1 MNTEKIKKDF
11 PILGRKIGL
20 NDLVYLDNTA
30 TTQKPLQV
38 IDAIKD
44 FYMEHNANVHRG
56 IHTLSEEASEMYDNA
71 RKTVT
76 RFINAIYPEEIIF
89 TRGTT
94 ESLNMAA
101 FSWGVPNLKRGDKIL
116 LTNFEH
122 HSNLIPWQIVAKNTG
137 AELKFIKTGSEG
149 TVDMSEFKSA
159 LTPDVKLVCVAH
171 ASNVLGTI
179 LDIKEISKMA
189 HAVDALVCVDGAQ
202 AVPHMPVNVQSLGCD
217 FYSFS
222 GHKMLGPMG
231 IGVLYVKKSV
241 MGQMVPSQFGGGMIK
256 EVSLTDASWADA
268 PDKFEAGTPDAAG
281 AVGLAAAI
289 DYLSVIGMD
298 KVREHEIELG
308 KYTIEKLSAIGGIR
322 IIGPLDPEKR
332 TGLVSFYSEKVHAH
346 DIASVLNSSGI
357 AVRSGHH
364 CAMPLHKELGLPA
377 TVRAS
382 YYIYNDFSD
391 IDKLAEGIKKALK
404 MLA

>member
-1 MNTEKIKKDF
+1 MNIEKIKKDF
-11 PILGRKIGL
+11 PILERKIGL

-38 IDAIKD
+38 VEALKD
-44 FYMEHNANVHRG
+44 YYFQHNANIHRG

-71 RKTVT
+71 RKTVAQ
-76 RFINAIYPEEIIF
+76 FINAIYPEEIIF

-101 FSWGVPNLKRGDKIL
+101 FSWGIPNLKKGDKIL
-116 LTNFEH
+116 LTGFEH

-137 AELKFIKTGSEG
+137 AELKFVKIGSAG
-149 TVDMSEFKSA
+149 IVDMTEFKNA

-189 HAVDALVCVDGAQ
+189 HAVGALVCVDGAQ

-222 GHKMLGPMG
+222 GHKMLGPTG

-241 MGQMVPSQFGGGMIK
+241 MGQMVPFQFGGGMIK

-268 PDKFEAGTPDAAG
+268 PEKFEAGTPDAAG
-281 AVGLAAAI
+281 AIGLAAAI
-289 DYLSVIGMD
+289 DYLTALGMD

-308 KYTIEKLSAIGGIR
+308 KYAIEKLTAIEGIK
-322 IIGPLDPEKR
+322 ILGPLDPEKR
-332 TGLVSFYSEKVHAH
+332 TGLISFYSEKVHAH
-346 DIASVLNSSGI
+346 DIASVLNSFGV

-391 IDKLAEGIKKALK
+391 IDKLAEGVKKALT
-404 MLA
+404 MLS

>member
-1 MNTEKIKKDF
+1 MDIEKIRKDF

-44 FYMEHNANVHRG
+44 YYMEHNANVHRG

-71 RKTVT
+71 RKTVAH
-76 RFINAIYPEEIIF
+76 FINAVYPEEIIF

-94 ESLNMAA
+94 ESLNTAA
-101 FSWGVPNLKRGDKIL
+101 FSWGVPNLKKGDKIL

-122 HSNLIPWQIVAKNTG
+122 HSNLIPWQIVTKSTG
-137 AELKFIKTGSEG
+137 AELKFIKTDEHGD
-149 TVDMSEFKSA
+149 VDMTEFKSA
-159 LTPDVKLVCVAH
+159 LTPNVKLVCIAH
-171 ASNVLGTI
+171 ASNVLGTVT
-179 LDIKEISKMA
+179 DIKEISKMA
-189 HAVDALVCVDGAQ
+189 HAVGALICVDGAQ

-217 FYSFS
+217 FYAFS

-231 IGVLYVKKSV
+231 IGVLYVKKSL

-256 EVSLTDASWADA
+256 EVSLTDASWAEA
-268 PDKFEAGTPDAAG
+268 PEKFEAGTPDAAG
-281 AVGLAAAI
+281 AIGLAAAI
-289 DYLSVIGMD
+289 EYLSAIGMD
-298 KVREHEIELG
+298 KVREHEIKLS
-308 KYTIEKLSAIGGIR
+308 KYMVEKLTAIEGIK
-322 IIGPLDPEKR
+322 ILGPLDPEKR

-391 IDKLAEGIKKALK
+391 IDKLAEGVKKALK
-404 MLA
+404 MLS

>member
-1 MNTEKIKKDF
+1 MDIEKIRKDF
-11 PILGRKIGL
+11 PILGGKIGL

-44 FYMEHNANVHRG
+44 YYMEHNANVHRG

-71 RKTVT
+71 RKTVAH
-76 RFINAIYPEEIIF
+76 FINAVYPEEIIF

-94 ESLNMAA
+94 ESLNTAA
-101 FSWGVPNLKRGDKIL
+101 FSWGVPNLKKGDKIL

-122 HSNLIPWQIVAKNTG
+122 HSNLIPWQIVAKSTG
-137 AELKFIKTGSEG
+137 AELKFIKTDEHGD
-149 TVDMSEFKSA
+149 VDMAEFKSA

-171 ASNVLGTI
+171 ASNVLGTVT
-179 LDIKEISKMA
+179 DIKEISKMA
-189 HAVDALVCVDGAQ
+189 HAVGALICVDGAQ

-217 FYSFS
+217 FYAFS

-231 IGVLYVKKSV
+231 IGVLYVKKSL

-256 EVSLTDASWADA
+256 EVSLTDASWAEA
-268 PDKFEAGTPDAAG
+268 PEKFEAGTPDAAG
-281 AVGLAAAI
+281 AIGLAAAI
-289 DYLSVIGMD
+289 EYLSAIGMD
-298 KVREHEIELG
+298 KVREHEIKLS
-308 KYTIEKLSAIGGIR
+308 KYMVEKLTAIEGIK
-322 IIGPLDPEKR
+322 ILGPLDPEKR

-391 IDKLAEGIKKALK
+391 IDKLAEGVKKALK
-404 MLA
+404 MLS

>member
-1 MNTEKIKKDF
+1 MNIEKIKKDF
-11 PILGRKIGL
+11 PILERKIGL

-38 IDAIKD
+38 VEALKD
-44 FYMEHNANVHRG
+44 YYFQHNANIHRG

-71 RKTVT
+71 RKTVAQ
-76 RFINAIYPEEIIF
+76 FINAIYPEEIIF
-89 TRGTT
+89 TRGAT

-101 FSWGVPNLKRGDKIL
+101 FSWGIPNLKKGDKIL
-116 LTNFEH
+116 LTGFEH

-137 AELKFIKTGSEG
+137 AELKFVKIGSAG
-149 TVDMSEFKSA
+149 IVDMTEFKNA

-189 HAVDALVCVDGAQ
+189 HAVGALVCVDGAQ

-222 GHKMLGPMG
+222 GHKMLGPTG

-241 MGQMVPSQFGGGMIK
+241 MGQMVPFQFGGGMIK

-268 PDKFEAGTPDAAG
+268 PEKFEAGTPDAAG
-281 AVGLAAAI
+281 AIGLAAAI
-289 DYLSVIGMD
+289 DYLTALGMD

-308 KYTIEKLSAIGGIR
+308 KYAIEKLTAIEGIK
-322 IIGPLDPEKR
+322 ILGPLDPEKR
-332 TGLVSFYSEKVHAH
+332 TGLISFYSEKVHAH
-346 DIASVLNSSGI
+346 DIASVLNSSGV
-357 AVRSGHH
+357 AV
-364 CAMPLHKELGLPA
+364 
-377 TVRAS
+377 
-382 YYIYNDFSD
+382 
-391 IDKLAEGIKKALK
+391 
-404 MLA
+404 

>member
-1 MNTEKIKKDF
+1 MDIEKIKKDF
-11 PILGRKIGL
+11 PILTRKIGL

-44 FYMEHNANVHRG
+44 YYMEHNANVHRG
-56 IHTLSEEASEMYDNA
+56 IHTLSEEASEMYDNS
-71 RKTVT
+71 RKTVA
-76 RFINAIYPEEIIF
+76 RFINAVYPEEIIF

-101 FSWGVPNLKRGDKIL
+101 FSWGVPNLKKGDKIL

-137 AELKFIKTGSEG
+137 AELKFIKTGAEG
-149 TVDMSEFKSA
+149 VVDMAEFKNA
-159 LTPDVKLVCVAH
+159 LTSDVKLVCIAH
-171 ASNVLGTI
+171 ASNVLGTVT
-179 LDIKEISKMA
+179 DIKEISKMA
-189 HAVDALVCVDGAQ
+189 HAVGALICVDGAQ

-256 EVSLTDASWADA
+256 EVSLTDASWAEA
-268 PDKFEAGTPDAAG
+268 PEKFEAGTPDAAG
-281 AVGLAAAI
+281 AIGLAAAI
-289 DYLSVIGMD
+289 DYLSAIGMD
-298 KVREHEIELG
+298 NVREHEIKMS
-308 KYTIEKLSAIGGIR
+308 KYVVEKLAAIEGIK
-322 IIGPLDPEKR
+322 ILGPLDPEKR
-332 TGLVSFYSEKVHAH
+332 TGLISFYSEKVHAH

-391 IDKLAEGIKKALK
+391 VDKLAEGVKKALT
-404 MLA
+404 MLS

>member
-1 MNTEKIKKDF
+1 LKK
-11 PILGRKIGL
+11 
-20 NDLVYLDNTA
+20 
-30 TTQKPLQV
+30 
-38 IDAIKD
+38 
-44 FYMEHNANVHRG
+44 
-56 IHTLSEEASEMYDNA
+56 
-71 RKTVT
+71 
-76 RFINAIYPEEIIF
+76 
-89 TRGTT
+89 
-94 ESLNMAA
+94 
-101 FSWGVPNLKRGDKIL
+101 GDKIL

-137 AELKFIKTGSEG
+137 AELKFIKTGAEG
-149 TVDMSEFKSA
+149 VVDMAEFKNA
-159 LTPDVKLVCVAH
+159 LTSDVKLVCIAH
-171 ASNVLGTI
+171 ASNVLGTVT
-179 LDIKEISKMA
+179 DIKEISKMA
-189 HAVDALVCVDGAQ
+189 HAVGALICVDGAQ

-256 EVSLTDASWADA
+256 EVSLTDASWAEA
-268 PDKFEAGTPDAAG
+268 PEKFEAGTPDAAG
-281 AVGLAAAI
+281 AIGLAAAI
-289 DYLSVIGMD
+289 DYLSAIGMD
-298 KVREHEIELG
+298 NVREHEIKMS
-308 KYTIEKLSAIGGIR
+308 KYVVEKLAAIEGIK
-322 IIGPLDPEKR
+322 ILGPLDPEKR
-332 TGLVSFYSEKVHAH
+332 TGLISFYSEKVHAH

-391 IDKLAEGIKKALK
+391 VDKLAEGVKKALT
-404 MLA
+404 MLS

>member
-1 MNTEKIKKDF
+1 MDIEKIKKDF
-11 PILGRKIGL
+11 PILTRKIGL

-44 FYMEHNANVHRG
+44 YYMEHNANVHRG
-56 IHTLSEEASEMYDNA
+56 IHTLSEEASEMYDNS
-71 RKTVT
+71 RKTVA
-76 RFINAIYPEEIIF
+76 RFINAVYPEEIIF

-101 FSWGVPNLKRGDKIL
+101 FPWGVPNLKKGDKIL

-137 AELKFIKTGSEG
+137 AELKFIKTGAEG
-149 TVDMSEFKSA
+149 VVDMAEFKNA
-159 LTPDVKLVCVAH
+159 LTSDVKLVCIAH
-171 ASNVLGTI
+171 ASNVLGTVT
-179 LDIKEISKMA
+179 DIKEISKMA
-189 HAVDALVCVDGAQ
+189 HAVGALICVDGAQ

-256 EVSLTDASWADA
+256 EVSLTDASWAEA
-268 PDKFEAGTPDAAG
+268 PEKFEAGTPDAAG
-281 AVGLAAAI
+281 AIGLAAAI
-289 DYLSVIGMD
+289 DYLSAIGMD
-298 KVREHEIELG
+298 NVREHEIKMS
-308 KYTIEKLSAIGGIR
+308 KYVVEKLAAIEGIK
-322 IIGPLDPEKR
+322 ILGPLDPEKR
-332 TGLVSFYSEKVHAH
+332 TGLISFYSEKVHAH

-391 IDKLAEGIKKALK
+391 VDKLAEGVKKALT
-404 MLA
+404 MLS

>member
-1 MNTEKIKKDF
+1 MDIEKIRKDF

-44 FYMEHNANVHRG
+44 YYMEHNANVHRG

-71 RKTVT
+71 RKTVAH
-76 RFINAIYPEEIIF
+76 FINAVYPEEIIF

-94 ESLNMAA
+94 ESLNTAA
-101 FSWGVPNLKRGDKIL
+101 FSWGVPNLKKGDKIL

-122 HSNLIPWQIVAKNTG
+122 HSNLIPWQIVAKSTG
-137 AELKFIKTGSEG
+137 AELKFIKTDEHGD
-149 TVDMSEFKSA
+149 VDMTEFKSA
-159 LTPDVKLVCVAH
+159 LTPNVKLVCIAH
-171 ASNVLGTI
+171 ASNVLGTVT
-179 LDIKEISKMA
+179 DIKEISKMA
-189 HAVDALVCVDGAQ
+189 HAVGALICVDGAQ

-217 FYSFS
+217 FYAFS

-231 IGVLYVKKSV
+231 IGVLYVKKSL

-256 EVSLTDASWADA
+256 EVSLTDASWAEA
-268 PDKFEAGTPDAAG
+268 PEKFEAGTPDAAG
-281 AVGLAAAI
+281 AIGLAAAI
-289 DYLSVIGMD
+289 EYLSAIGMD
-298 KVREHEIELG
+298 KVREHEIKLS
-308 KYTIEKLSAIGGIR
+308 KYMVEKLTAIEGIK
-322 IIGPLDPEKR
+322 ILGPLDPEKR

-391 IDKLAEGIKKALK
+391 IDKLAEGVKKALK
-404 MLA
+404 MLS

>member
-1 MNTEKIKKDF
+1 MNIEKIKKDF
-11 PILGRKIGL
+11 PILERKIGL

-38 IDAIKD
+38 VEALKD
-44 FYMEHNANVHRG
+44 YYFQHNANIHRG

-71 RKTVT
+71 RKTVAQ
-76 RFINAIYPEEIIF
+76 FINAIYPEEIIF
-89 TRGTT
+89 TRGAT

-101 FSWGVPNLKRGDKIL
+101 FSWGIPNLKKGDKIL
-116 LTNFEH
+116 LTGFEH

-137 AELKFIKTGSEG
+137 AELKFVKIGSAG
-149 TVDMSEFKSA
+149 IVDMTEFKNA

-189 HAVDALVCVDGAQ
+189 HAVGALVCVDGAQ

-222 GHKMLGPMG
+222 GHKMLGPTG

-241 MGQMVPSQFGGGMIK
+241 MGQMVPFQFGGGMIK

-268 PDKFEAGTPDAAG
+268 PEKFEAGTPDAAG
-281 AVGLAAAI
+281 AIGLAAAI
-289 DYLSVIGMD
+289 DYLTALGMD

-308 KYTIEKLSAIGGIR
+308 KYAIEKLTAIEGIK
-322 IIGPLDPEKR
+322 ILGPLDPEKR
-332 TGLVSFYSEKVHAH
+332 TGLISFYSEKVHAH
-346 DIASVLNSSGI
+346 DIASVLNSFGV

-391 IDKLAEGIKKALK
+391 IDKLAEGVKKALT
-404 MLA
+404 MLS

>member
-1 MNTEKIKKDF
+1 MDIEKIRKDF

-44 FYMEHNANVHRG
+44 YYMEHNANVHRG

-71 RKTVT
+71 RKTVAH
-76 RFINAIYPEEIIF
+76 FINAVYPEEIIF

-94 ESLNMAA
+94 ESLNTAA
-101 FSWGVPNLKRGDKIL
+101 FSWGVPNLKKGDKIL

-122 HSNLIPWQIVAKNTG
+122 HSNLIPWQIVAKSTG
-137 AELKFIKTGSEG
+137 AELKFIKTDENGD
-149 TVDMSEFKSA
+149 VDMTEFKSE
-159 LTPDVKLVCVAH
+159 LTPNVKLVCIAH
-171 ASNVLGTI
+171 ASNVLGTVT
-179 LDIKEISKMA
+179 DIKEISKMA
-189 HAVDALVCVDGAQ
+189 HAVGALICVDGAQ

-217 FYSFS
+217 FYAFS

-231 IGVLYVKKSV
+231 IGVLYVKKSL

-256 EVSLTDASWADA
+256 EVSLTDASWAEA
-268 PDKFEAGTPDAAG
+268 PEKFEAGTPDAAG
-281 AVGLAAAI
+281 AIGLAAAI
-289 DYLSVIGMD
+289 EYLSAIGMD
-298 KVREHEIELG
+298 KVREHEIKLS
-308 KYTIEKLSAIGGIR
+308 KYMVEKLTAIEGIK
-322 IIGPLDPEKR
+322 ILGPLDPEKR

-391 IDKLAEGIKKALK
+391 IDKLAEGVKKALK
-404 MLA
+404 MLS

>member
-1 MNTEKIKKDF
+1 MDIEKIRKDF

-44 FYMEHNANVHRG
+44 YYMEHNANVHRG

-71 RKTVT
+71 RKTVAH
-76 RFINAIYPEEIIF
+76 FINAVYPEEIIF

-94 ESLNMAA
+94 ESLNTAA
-101 FSWGVPNLKRGDKIL
+101 FSWGVPNLKKGDKIL

-122 HSNLIPWQIVAKNTG
+122 HSNLIPWQIVAKSTG
-137 AELKFIKTGSEG
+137 AELKFVKTDEHGD
-149 TVDMSEFKSA
+149 VDMTEFKSA
-159 LTPDVKLVCVAH
+159 LTPNVKLVCIAH
-171 ASNVLGTI
+171 ASNVLGTVT
-179 LDIKEISKMA
+179 DIKEISKMA
-189 HAVDALVCVDGAQ
+189 HAVGALICVDGAQ

-217 FYSFS
+217 FYAFS

-231 IGVLYVKKSV
+231 IGVLYVKKSL

-256 EVSLTDASWADA
+256 EVSLTDASWAEA
-268 PDKFEAGTPDAAG
+268 PEKFEAGTPDAAG
-281 AVGLAAAI
+281 AIGLAAAI
-289 DYLSVIGMD
+289 EYLSAIGMD
-298 KVREHEIELG
+298 KVREHEIKLS
-308 KYTIEKLSAIGGIR
+308 KYMVEKLTAIEGIK
-322 IIGPLDPEKR
+322 ILGPLDPEKR

-391 IDKLAEGIKKALK
+391 IDKLAEGVKKALK
-404 MLA
+404 MLS